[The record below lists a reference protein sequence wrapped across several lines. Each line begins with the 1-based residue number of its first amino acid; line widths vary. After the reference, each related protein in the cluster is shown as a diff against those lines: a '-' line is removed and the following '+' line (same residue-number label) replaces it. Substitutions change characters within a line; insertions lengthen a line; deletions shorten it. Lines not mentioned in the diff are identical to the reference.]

1 MLEPSSSE
9 DEEDVVP
16 PSSTG
21 NHGTSSFLEPP
32 GGLKNGLQQ
41 NGGPPRVPSPMSM
54 DGNMMRGG
62 LGRGQDGRGQR
73 NDGRGSPSPSL
84 VSEKTLTEAEV
95 VEKQQKEEEERKTR
109 IQLYVFVLRAIS
121 YPFNAK
127 QPNDMSKRHQK
138 VSREGLDKL
147 RSKVDSFLRGETQ
160 IPCDEAFQNAV
171 HCYNDIFLKSERVT
185 GLVCGGGLSQ
195 HDCREVFRHQIEKR
209 IRTIPEIDGLSKD
222 TVMTSWLAKY
232 DAITKDDEQRR
243 PGQRLPTSM
252 LGNEVMTKEQ
262 LYDLFQQILNIKKF
276 EHQLLYNAMQ
286 LDSMDEQAAAIRREL
301 DARREKVA
309 SMEKDRRLMPKFVL
323 KDMEGLYIEEMN
335 AAINLLKANLE
346 SLPVQQGPTKEG
358 KLKFSKIKPGY
369 LIALWNN
376 GIYDE
381 SLIWKIPSLCCRS
394 QSSLSRNDETEDSQ
408 VSQLSKSDVVL
419 TFQIEVVVLEVRN
432 LKSVPPNRII
442 YCTMEVGNSE
452 KLATDQVEA
461 SKPYWDTQ
469 GDFSTANPLPIV
481 KVKLYSENPGMLSLD
496 DKELGKVV
504 IKPTPL
510 SSKAPE
516 WYKATVSKG
525 SGDQEL
531 KIKVAVRMDK
541 PMNMKHCGY
550 MYAMGKTV
558 WKKWKKRYFVLVQV
572 SQYTFAICNYKERK
586 NDPSEMLQL
595 DGYTVDYIEPAGAM
609 FYHMNLEGGK
619 FFFNTVREGDS
630 VLFATEDEQESH
642 NWVMAFYR
650 ATGQAHKPAPP
661 VTTGKTTSL
670 NKNQGDA
677 DKARKH
683 GMEEYIAAD
692 PIGFDHHKLF
702 CKLQTLSLEWRLNDP
717 FASLGWF
724 TPGQVFILDEY
735 CARYGIRGCYRHLC
749 YLSDLLDKC
758 EKQIVIDPTLIHFS
772 YAYCASHVH
781 GNSVPSNPLGEQF
794 ATPDKFIDEST
805 RPDGVGT
812 VTQEEKEKFNE
823 IKERLRVQLE
833 FQLTNFRFC
842 FPFGRPEGA
851 LKSTL
856 SLLER
861 DGRADLANPQE
872 DMVGE
877 VIIPPAQKLEDLIRL
892 ADLCV
897 DLLRQNEEFYA
908 EFQNVEAF
916 AWFSDLLVEHSE
928 IFWSLFAVDMDSVL
942 SEQPADT
949 WDSFPLFQILN
960 DYLRTD
966 DNLKNGKFHQHLR
979 EVFAPQVVRYVDL
992 MESSIAQSIHKGFEK
1007 EKWEIKGNGCATSE
1021 DLFWKLDALQSFI
1034 RDLHWPDPE
1043 FGNHLNQRLKMMACD
1058 MIDSCIQ
1065 RTYGSFE
1072 VQLKKGILLNP
1083 TDYVLPSEICAMVN
1097 VVLDA
1102 KNQSLKLCAVDGID
1116 LDKTPQTD
1124 EKSKPKKHKYHT
1136 KIDEMIER
1144 TSSNMRIQLV
1154 GKLISVL
1161 DKTLSKLAAYDEGSM
1176 MGSFLSFAN
1185 KKINVTGTGV
1195 DQGKSYISFV
1205 RINMDTITK
1214 RISDDLWVLNV
1225 MEKWYNDQVE
1235 MLSKWLT
1242 ERLDKSLHPFQ
1253 CTCLAHVVKKIYTE
1267 YELQGLEEDKLQC
1280 GQYQAIEQRMCT
1292 EEATC
1297 QLTHAENNENGDDS
1311 DDEKRRK
1318 SVKKTKSMKK
1328 DESKDDPKMARQ
1340 TSKPPPPTRQDS
1352 SDTEIDSEDE
1362 KPKKG
1367 KPKPKEK
1374 AKEKAKEKV
1383 KANDESDY
1391 DVGDDIK
1398 NPLAAA
1404 GAVKDALST
1413 GGVDKVADMGK
1424 EGVAQA
1430 SKMLTKGIGGFAGKA
1445 FGSFF

>member
-1 MLEPSSSE
+1 MSVDGS
-9 DEEDVVP
+9 
-16 PSSTG
+16 
-21 NHGTSSFLEPP
+21 
-32 GGLKNGLQQ
+32 
-41 NGGPPRVPSPMSM
+41 GPK
-54 DGNMMRGG
+54 GG
-62 LGRGQDGRGQR
+62 LGRGGDLRSSRG
-73 NDGRGSPSPSL
+73 DGRGSPSPSL
-84 VSEKTLTEAEV
+84 ISEKTLTDAELQ
-95 VEKQQKEEEERKTR
+95 EKQQREEEERKTR
-109 IQLYVFVLRAIS
+109 IQLYVFVLRAIA

-138 VSREGLDKL
+138 VSREGLDKM
-147 RSKVDSFLRGETQ
+147 RAKVDSFLKGETQ

-185 GLVCGGGLSQ
+185 GLVVGGGLSQ

-286 LDSMDEQAAAIRREL
+286 LDSLDEQAAAIRREL
-301 DARREKVA
+301 DARREKVS

-335 AAINLLKANLE
+335 AAINLLKGNLE
-346 SLPVQQGPTKEG
+346 SLPVQQGAAKEG
-358 KLKFSKIKPGY
+358 KLKISKLKPG
-369 LIALWNN
+369 
-376 GIYDE
+376 
-381 SLIWKIPSLCCRS
+381 RS
-394 QSSLSRNDETEDSQ
+394 QSTLSRTEETEDSH
-408 VSQLSKSDVVL
+408 VTQLSKSDVVL

-432 LKSVPPNRII
+432 LKSVPGSRII
-442 YCTMEVGNSE
+442 YCTMEVGSSD

-469 GDFSTANPLPIV
+469 GDFSTTHCLPIV

-504 IKPTPL
+504 INPTPL

-525 SGDQEL
+525 SQDQEL

-550 MYAMGKTV
+550 LYAMGKTV
-558 WKKWKKRYFVLVQV
+558 WKKWKRRYFVLVQV
-572 SQYTFAICNYKERK
+572 SQYTFAICSYKEK
-586 NDPSEMLQL
+586 KSDPSEMLQL

-661 VTTGKTTSL
+661 VNTAKPTSL
-670 NKNQGDA
+670 NKNQSEA
-677 DKARKH
+677 DRARKH

-692 PIGFDHHKLF
+692 PIGFTHHELF
-702 CKLQTLSLEWRLNDP
+702 SKLQKLSLEWRLNDP

-724 TPGQVFILDEY
+724 TPGQVYILDEY
-735 CARYGIRGCYRHLC
+735 CARYGVRGCYRHLC
-749 YLSDLLDKC
+749 YLSDLLAKC

-781 GNSVPSNPLGEQF
+781 GN
-794 ATPDKFIDEST
+794 

-812 VTQEEKEKFNE
+812 VTQEEKEMFAE

-833 FQLTNFRFC
+833 YQLTNFRFC

-861 DGRADLANPQE
+861 VLMKDISTPVPQNEVRTVIKKSLENAALVNYERLSGEARIEADLANPQE

-877 VIIPPAQKLEDLIRL
+877 VIVPPGRKLEDLIRL

-908 EFQNVEAF
+908 EFQNAF

-942 SEQPADT
+942 GEQPPDT

-960 DYLRTD
+960 DYLRAD

-979 EVFAPQVVRYVDL
+979 EIFAPQVVRYVDL

-1007 EKWEIKGNGCATSE
+1007 EKWEIKGGVPLPCLGRPSNGCATSE

-1034 RDLHWPDPE
+1034 RDLHWPDHE

-1058 MIDSCIQ
+1058 MIESCIQ
-1065 RTYGSFE
+1065 RTYSAFE
-1072 VQLKKGILLNP
+1072 LQLKKGILLNP
-1083 TDYVLPSEICAMVN
+1083 TDYVLPSEVCAMVN

-1102 KNQSLKLCAVDGID
+1102 KNQSLKLCAVDGVD
-1116 LDKTPQTD
+1116 VDKKGAAPPPD
-1124 EKSKPKKHKYHT
+1124 GAKPKKHKYHT
-1136 KIDEMIER
+1136 KIDDMIEK
-1144 TSSNMRIQLV
+1144 TSANMRVQLV
-1154 GKLISVL
+1154 AKLVSVLEKTLGKLG
-1161 DKTLSKLAAYDEGSM
+1161 AYDDGSM
-1176 MGSFLSFAN
+1176 IGSFLSFAN
-1185 KKINVTGTGV
+1185 KKMNVTGTGM
-1195 DQGKSYISFV
+1195 DLGKSYISFV
-1205 RINMDTITK
+1205 RINMDIITK
-1214 RISDDLWVLNV
+1214 RIADDLWVLNA
-1225 MEKWYNDQVE
+1225 MEKWYYDQVE
-1235 MLSKWLT
+1235 QLSRWLT

-1253 CTCLAHVVKKIYTE
+1253 CTCLAHIVKHVRY
-1267 YELQGLEEDKLQC
+1267 
-1280 GQYQAIEQRMCT
+1280 
-1292 EEATC
+1292 
-1297 QLTHAENNENGDDS
+1297 
-1311 DDEKRRK
+1311 
-1318 SVKKTKSMKK
+1318 
-1328 DESKDDPKMARQ
+1328 
-1340 TSKPPPPTRQDS
+1340 S
-1352 SDTEIDSEDE
+1352 S
-1362 KPKKG
+1362 
-1367 KPKPKEK
+1367 EK
-1374 AKEKAKEKV
+1374 AGVGAERILTNLYLGVSERVASEYQKQAKLG
-1383 KANDESDY
+1383 NLQY
-1391 DVGDDIK
+1391 RNQYTLNI
-1398 NPLAAA
+1398 
-1404 GAVKDALST
+1404 
-1413 GGVDKVADMGK
+1413 
-1424 EGVAQA
+1424 
-1430 SKMLTKGIGGFAGKA
+1430 
-1445 FGSFF
+1445 